1 MDRTDDRSA
10 ADAGGADTGDADA
23 SSADTGPPAPA
34 TGPRTT
40 ADPRTEAGPD
50 SRTEAGPG
58 PRTGA
63 GAPTEAATG
72 PRSGT
77 EAGTGSPTATQAE
90 PDPVPDPAPE
100 SGPGTTAGPAAA
112 DGSATPASADGTTPA
127 ITTPRGRRPVVA
139 ALMLGMALAAI
150 DGTIVS
156 TAVPQIVGDLG
167 GFTVFSWLFSGYLLA
182 VTVTLPL
189 YGKLS
194 DTFGRKPVLIAGI
207 ILFLAG
213 SLLCA
218 AAWNMAALIAFRIV
232 QGLGGGALQ
241 GTIQTIAADLYP
253 LKERPRIQA
262 RLSTVWATSSVAGP
276 VAGGLLAGYADWRW
290 IFLINLPVGAVAL
303 WLVVRHLQEPSRPR
317 PATRPRVDWAGALAV
332 FATGALLLTALV
344 QGGVAWP
351 WFSAPSLGL
360 FGASALLAALTVVIE
375 RRAAEPIIPGWVW
388 RRRTIASVN
397 LALGAM
403 GLLMVAPTVFLPTY
417 AQSVLGLGPIAA
429 GFVLSVMTLSWPVS
443 AAFSDRVYNRIGF
456 RRTAMLGM
464 GAALLILLAF
474 PLLPYPGEAWHPAL
488 LMLLLGAA
496 LGLFQLPL
504 IVGVQSTVGWAE
516 RGTTTASVL
525 FCRQVGQSIGA
536 ALFGAIANGVL
547 AARLLD
553 APVDG
558 LPGDL
563 DAVARTLEDP
573 GAVSSA
579 AEYLR
584 RAVDAAVDY
593 VYVGAAGA
601 AALALLAL
609 ITLAPRRFPVIT
621 EPSDSPTAPDPA
633 ATPTASEAAPARQ
646 DR

>member
-1 MDRTDDRSA
+1 MSGDS
-10 ADAGGADTGDADA
+10 GGTGRNGGDE
-23 SSADTGPPAPA
+23 SGGPPAL
-34 TGPRTT
+34 
-40 ADPRTEAGPD
+40 
-50 SRTEAGPG
+50 
-58 PRTGA
+58 
-63 GAPTEAATG
+63 
-72 PRSGT
+72 
-77 EAGTGSPTATQAE
+77 
-90 PDPVPDPAPE
+90 
-100 SGPGTTAGPAAA
+100 
-112 DGSATPASADGTTPA
+112 
-127 ITTPRGRRPVVA
+127 TTPRGRRPVVA

-167 GFTVFSWLFSGYLLA
+167 GLAVFSWLFSGYLLA

-207 ILFLAG
+207 ILFLVG
-213 SLLCA
+213 SVLCA

-241 GTIQTIAADLYP
+241 GTVQTIAADLYP

-262 RLSTVWATSSVAGP
+262 KLSTVWATSAVAGP
-276 VAGGLLAGYADWRW
+276 VVGGLLAGYADWRW

-303 WLVVRHLQEPSRPR
+303 WLVVRHLHEPSRPR
-317 PATRPRVDWAGALAV
+317 PAARPRVDWAGALAV
-332 FATGALLLTALV
+332 FATGSLLLTALV

-351 WFSAPSLGL
+351 WLSAPSLGL
-360 FGASALLAALTVVIE
+360 FGASAVLAALTVVIE

-443 AAFSDRVYNRIGF
+443 AALSDRVYNRIGF
-456 RRTAMLGM
+456 RRTAMIGM
-464 GAALLILLAF
+464 GAALLVLLAF

-536 ALFGAIANGVL
+536 AVFGAVANGVL

-563 DAVARTLEDP
+563 DAVTRALEDP
-573 GAVSSA
+573 GAFSA
-579 AEYLR
+579 AATDHVR

-621 EPSDSPTAPDPA
+621 ETTDAP
-633 ATPTASEAAPARQ
+633 EAAGAQGR
-646 DR
+646 R